1 MIEELRELP
10 AAAWEAVPERGRSM
24 VQRYYG
30 LDGEQA
36 VTLAEPMTAF
46 RLQHRDARRMV
57 LEATSRLLDPELAAR
72 G

>member
-10 AAAWEAVPERGRSM
+10 AAAWEAVPEPGRSM
-24 VQRYYG
+24 VRRYYG
-30 LDGEQA
+30 LDGGQA
-36 VTLAEPMTAF
+36 GMLAELVRAI

-57 LEATSRLLDPELAAR
+57 LEATSRLLDPQLAAR